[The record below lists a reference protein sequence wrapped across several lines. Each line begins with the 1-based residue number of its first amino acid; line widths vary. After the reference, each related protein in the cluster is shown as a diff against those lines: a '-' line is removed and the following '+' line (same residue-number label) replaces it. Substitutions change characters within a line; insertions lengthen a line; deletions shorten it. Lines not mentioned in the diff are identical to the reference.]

1 MINETASISI
11 LGCAFTMTADTLN
24 KQVFSHLIHTSLKF
38 SIGLLFIVLN
48 PHTESCSLIITLFEE
63 NGAGAS
69 HTEISLEQDI

>member
-38 SIGLLFIVLN
+38 TIGLLFIVLVRN
-48 PHTESCSLIITLFEE
+48 SDLSNSQENDFVIT
-63 NGAGAS
+63 S
-69 HTEISLEQDI
+69 RV